1 MDILIK
7 VKKNNN
13 KYYTNGLNMF
23 KIINLLGLFL
33 LVSSCGKNTHK
44 DPPTAEVSKTDDD
57 AKTNADDPNDDGNK
71 EETETEDEDK
81 TNADATND
89 DGNKEE
95 AETKDEALQLYNQ
108 ALNGS
113 TIDKADTDALV
124 NAYNALDALTD
135 KTGSIVVSKAIFSEL
150 MQRVTNKIAE
160 AKKLHD
166 DLTHDLP
173 YKKTFA
179 DAIKKAEEDS
189 NKITDAQG
197 VKTLLEEIH
206 NAMGRFNSADRMQAE
221 AGYPV
226 DPADAKNDGNKEEAE
241 TKDEG
246 KTNTKATNNDGKK
259 VNKPEVELLP
269 TDVYKD
275 KLKIRRQ
282 NIRIPTRGHLR
293 RIQEQTPQKGKAPSG
308 NPFLD
313 ELQKR
318 VGNSNE

>member
-1 MDILIK
+1 
-7 VKKNNN
+7 
-13 KYYTNGLNMF
+13 
-23 KIINLLGLFL
+23 
-33 LVSSCGKNTHK
+33 
-44 DPPTAEVSKTDDD
+44 
-57 AKTNADDPNDDGNK
+57 
-71 EETETEDEDK
+71 
-81 TNADATND
+81 
-89 DGNKEE
+89 
-95 AETKDEALQLYNQ
+95 
-108 ALNGS
+108 
-113 TIDKADTDALV
+113 
-124 NAYNALDALTD
+124 
-135 KTGSIVVSKAIFSEL
+135 

-241 TKDEG
+241 TKDED

-259 VNKPEVELLP
+259 VNKPEIEPRL
-269 TDVYKD
+269 TD
-275 KLKIRRQ
+275 
-282 NIRIPTRGHLR
+282 LR
-293 RIQEQTPQKGKAPSG
+293 RGKAEIGMQNRRPRTRKSLKEREEEKKKEEKKEEQTPQKGKAPSG